1 MRLFIILAIVSTL
14 LLWYAVQGREWLKAK
29 PWAKGFFAWIEP
41 IEIALY
47 KKSETI
53 LWARLKIIVG
63 VLLTV
68 LTYLGTIDLT
78 PLMPFVPDQYE
89 TTVRALF
96 NLLPLTLSLLG
107 MVDERLRNKTTQPI
121 EFTAV
126 PENKITHRAAEAIAL
141 ADSTKAEAVEVVKRE
156 AGKLREEQA

>member
-1 MRLFIILAIVSTL
+1 MTLLIIIAAIVAL
-14 LLWYAVQGREWLKAK
+14 LLWYALQGRKWLKSK
-29 PWAKGFFAWIEP
+29 PWTEGFFAWIEP

-53 LWARLKIIVG
+53 LWARLRMVVG

-89 TTVRALF
+89 ATIKALF
-96 NLLPLTLSLLG
+96 NLLPLTISLLG
-107 MVDERLRNKTTQPI
+107 MIDERLRNGTTLPLEI
-121 EFTAV
+121 V
-126 PENKITHRAAEAIAL
+126 AAPDAMTPKVAQAIAVA
-141 ADSTKAEAVEVVKRE
+141 ADAKAEAVAAVT
-156 AGKLREEQA
+156 EETKKV